1 MAWFLDKSPTLYER
15 LLEEQKRLEIQLEPL
30 GSGSLRNKLTEK
42 LRQLNFAAHV
52 NECLSSPGL
61 RPQR

>member
-52 NECLSSPGL
+52 NDCLSSPGL
-61 RPQR
+61 RAPR